1 MRQSLILKP
10 MALGSL
16 VSLGLGVLA
25 TFGSAIADDSWP
37 QWRGP
42 NRDGFA
48 APQSLLS
55 KWPEA
60 GPAVAWAYED
70 TGAGYSS
77 VSVENGK
84 VYTLGKLDGQATAIC
99 LDSKTGKK
107 LWQTPF
113 GDGKATYNT
122 GWGDGPRGT
131 PTVDGD
137 FIYCVSDMGTV
148 ACLNKETG
156 ELVWAREFVK
166 EFGGG
171 VPVWGYSE
179 SPLIDGDRVVV
190 TPGNKSF
197 LIGLNKKTGET
208 IWQSKP
214 NYEAQYV
221 SVIKAEFEGIPVY
234 LTATKPG
241 LVGIHAETGEELFL
255 HPKTGNNVA
264 VIPTPVVSE
273 NIIYHSSGYGAG
285 CAALEVTVSG
295 GKLSVK
301 ELYHNNKGSMENHH
315 GGFVLH
321 EGTVFGF
328 SRANRGCW
336 MAQDLKSGEV
346 LWSEKVGKGASGS
359 IGFADG
365 HLYCYDDAEGI
376 CYLAKP
382 SKSGWEAVG
391 QVKLPKTATIDRGR
405 GAIWAHPVIA
415 EKKLFIRDQDKLFAF
430 DIGE

>member
-1 MRQSLILKP
+1 MRQSLILKT
-10 MALGSL
+10 MALKSL
-16 VSLGLGVLA
+16 IPLGLGLVA
-25 TFGSAIADDSWP
+25 TFGSTVADDSWP

-77 VSVENGK
+77 VSVEDGK

-113 GDGKATYNT
+113 GDGKASYNT

-131 PTVDGD
+131 PTIDGD
-137 FIYCVSDMGTV
+137 FIFCVSDMGTV
-148 ACLNKETG
+148 ACLNKETVRWFG
-156 ELVWAREFVK
+156 PREFVK

-197 LIGLNKKTGET
+197 LVGLNKNTGET
-208 IWQSKP
+208 TWQSKP

-234 LTATKPG
+234 LSATKPG
-241 LVGIHAETGEELFL
+241 LGRQYTLKRAKNYSFILKQETTLPSFPRQWSLETSSII
-255 HPKTGNNVA
+255 PRIRRRMCRSRGNCVWWQA
-264 VIPTPVVSE
+264 I
-273 NIIYHSSGYGAG
+273 
-285 CAALEVTVSG
+285 
-295 GKLSVK
+295 
-301 ELYHNNKGSMENHH
+301 
-315 GGFVLH
+315 
-321 EGTVFGF
+321 
-328 SRANRGCW
+328 
-336 MAQDLKSGEV
+336 
-346 LWSEKVGKGASGS
+346 GKGT
-359 IGFADG
+359 
-365 HLYCYDDAEGI
+365 
-376 CYLAKP
+376 
-382 SKSGWEAVG
+382 
-391 QVKLPKTATIDRGR
+391 LPQQQR
-405 GAIWAHPVIA
+405 
-415 EKKLFIRDQDKLFAF
+415 
-430 DIGE
+430 